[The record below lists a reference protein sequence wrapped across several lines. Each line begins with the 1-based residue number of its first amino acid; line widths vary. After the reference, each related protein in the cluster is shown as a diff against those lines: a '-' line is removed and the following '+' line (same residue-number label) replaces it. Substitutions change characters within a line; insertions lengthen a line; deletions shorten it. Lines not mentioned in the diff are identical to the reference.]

1 MQPLYQN
8 LTKVEPRGS
17 GEKSKAP
24 RFFLGAL
31 NLFILRREQD
41 SNLRTSFAGYTLSRR
56 ASSTTRAPL
65 LVVSECKGR

>member
-31 NLFILRREQD
+31 NLFILRREKQ
-41 SNLRTSFAGYTLSRR
+41 SPKVFPQSFEPVHPAERKAKPQGF
-56 ASSTTRAPL
+56 SSEL
-65 LVVSECKGR
+65 

>member
-31 NLFILRREQD
+31 NLFILRREQNWLKYVIID
-41 SNLRTSFAGYTLSRR
+41 SQ
-56 ASSTTRAPL
+56 L
-65 LVVSECKGR
+65 L